1 MLKRKEILFDTFLA
15 GLIFLMVLLMLVLNS
30 CKHETDILPAKKPIV
45 VNNGGGL
52 STCDPDS
59 IYFENQV
66 LPLLISNCAK
76 SNCHSTTDHK
86 EGIILDNYSAIINTG
101 DVEPGNP
108 GNSKIYEVL
117 FETDPDKRMPPSGQ
131 LSQDKI
137 DILNNWISQGA
148 KNNACED
155 ICDTNNVTFSG
166 TVFPMMQSYC
176 IGCHS
181 GATAGGQ
188 INLESYSTIVA
199 AANSGKLLGSMS
211 HSAGYQPM
219 PKGGSKLPQCK
230 IDEIR
235 IWIQMGTPN

>member
-117 FETDPDKRMPPSGQ
+117 FETEKLLTSISIKLEEIVINEPASNTPPLEGQ
-131 LSQDKI
+131 GEAGKVLYVWFDAPIGYISATKQWA
-137 DILNNWISQGA
+137 LNNGKDWKPYWYS
-148 KNNACED
+148 D
-155 ICDTNNVTFSG
+155 DTKLVHFIGKDNIVFHAIIFPVMLKLHGNILPTNVASNEF
-166 TVFPMMQSYC
+166 M
-176 IGCHS
+176 
-181 GATAGGQ
+181 
-188 INLESYSTIVA
+188 NLEGDKMSTSRGWSI
-199 AANSGKLLGSMS
+199 
-211 HSAGYQPM
+211 
-219 PKGGSKLPQCK
+219 
-230 IDEIR
+230 
-235 IWIQMGTPN
+235 